1 MKEGDFVDKFYTCK
15 EVAER
20 YKVEVITV
28 QEWIRLK
35 KLSAIRI
42 GNRYR
47 IKESDLL
54 EFEKARVTT
63 NTDEEE

>member
-1 MKEGDFVDKFYTCK
+1 MDKFYTCK

-28 QEWIRLK
+28 QEWIRQK

>member
-28 QEWIRLK
+28 QEWIRQK

-63 NTDEEE
+63 NTDEKE

>member
-1 MKEGDFVDKFYTCK
+1 MDKFYTCK

-28 QEWIRLK
+28 QEWIRQK

-47 IKESDLL
+47 IKENDLL

-63 NTDEEE
+63 NTDEKE

>member
-1 MKEGDFVDKFYTCK
+1 MDKFYTCK

-28 QEWIRLK
+28 HEWIRQK

-63 NTDEEE
+63 NTYEEE

>member
-28 QEWIRLK
+28 QEWIRQK

-47 IKESDLL
+47 IKENDLL

-63 NTDEEE
+63 NTDEKE

>member
-1 MKEGDFVDKFYTCK
+1 MLERLYTCK

-20 YKVEVITV
+20 YKVEVTTV
-28 QEWIRLK
+28 QEWIRQK

-63 NTDEEE
+63 NTDEKE

>member
-1 MKEGDFVDKFYTCK
+1 MLERLYTCE

-20 YKVEVITV
+20 YKVKVITA

-42 GNRYR
+42 GRGYR
-47 IKESDLL
+47 VRESDLL
-54 EFEKARVTT
+54 NFEQQNRTVDRK
-63 NTDEEE
+63 

>member
-1 MKEGDFVDKFYTCK
+1 MDKFYTCK

>member
-1 MKEGDFVDKFYTCK
+1 MDKFYTCK

-28 QEWIRLK
+28 QEWIRQK

-63 NTDEEE
+63 NTDEKE

>member
-1 MKEGDFVDKFYTCK
+1 MDKFYTCK

-47 IKESDLL
+47 IKESDLMK
-54 EFEKARVTT
+54 FERARVTT
-63 NTDEEE
+63 NTDSEA

>member
-54 EFEKARVTT
+54 NFEKARVTT